1 MNSVR
6 NTLHIISSNYLY
18 TFLFGVAGGA
28 GFELFKIKFKFGGID
43 YYTSFAKLQI
53 PKELEAFEE
62 ELKETDYI
70 LMKKYEPEALPKDY
84 PKYI

>member
-6 NTLHIISSNYLY
+6 NILHIIGSSYLN
-18 TFLFGVAGGA
+18 TFLFGVVGGA
-28 GFELFKIKFKFGGID
+28 GFELFKIKFKFAGFD
-43 YYTSFAKLQI
+43 YYTSFTKLQI

-62 ELKETDYI
+62 ELKERDYV